1 LSSLFDVSIFSISVK
16 TPIINTRKMK
26 DRTIKQG
33 EKIDLNCRLKGR
45 TFPVPVFQWLKD
57 GVEISLVNPKADVR
71 TSK

>member
-1 LSSLFDVSIFSISVK
+1 
-16 TPIINTRKMK
+16 MK